1 MKQRTAEDAK
11 DAEESQNHLLKL
23 NQMSGEI
30 IDAAMAVHSALG
42 PGLLESVYETCL
54 CYELN
59 KLGVR
64 TQTQVQLPVC
74 YDSLELDAGYRLD
87 LLVENC
93 IIVELKAVEKI
104 LPIHQAQLLTYLKL
118 SDKPIGL
125 LINFNSV
132 HLKDSIKRMVHRL

>member
-1 MKQRTAEDAK
+1 MKAFTAK
-11 DAEESQNHLLKL
+11 DAEESRNLIQTM
-23 NQMSGEI
+23 NQISEI
-30 IDAAMAVHSALG
+30 IINAAMAVHSALG

-59 KLGVR
+59 KRGLH

-87 LLVENC
+87 LVVENC

-118 SDKPIGL
+118 SDKSLGL

-132 HLKDSIKRMVHRL
+132 HLRNGIKKMVHRL